1 MHTKPLDGGVT
12 DVKHLC
18 GHHDVSVQ
26 GIIQSKTEVCSKF
39 SIIMSIAF

>member
-1 MHTKPLDGGVT
+1 MEVFVP

-18 GHHDVSVQ
+18 GHHDVRVQ

-39 SIIMSIAF
+39 SIIMSLAF